1 MHNYLQEN
9 EEVISRRSGCSRKTK
24 LPGSKSISK
33 SKCRSSGKSIKE
45 QDINEKMKLAKLEA
59 LASFRQQQKT
69 HNIAGEEVKLE
80 EILAKGKARVKVF
93 EG

>member
-59 LASFRQQQKT
+59 LASFRQQQK
-69 HNIAGEEVKLE
+69 N
-80 EILAKGKARVKVF
+80 R
-93 EG
+93 